1 MDIKKLAEKC
11 GADIG
16 TVRLFGSNYDNMFIF
31 NADNFDKF
39 CKELVKSTAKD
50 NLHTIRLYRA
60 YLDTLIDEWND
71 HGGTSW
77 EGDYQKLIDRIATDL
92 DKEAYV

>member
-1 MDIKKLAEKC
+1 MNHKELAEEC
-11 GADIG
+11 GADVG

-50 NLHTIRLYRA
+50 NLHAIRLYRA
-60 YLDTLIDEWND
+60 FLDTLIEEWND
-71 HGGTSW
+71 HCGATW
-77 EGDYQKLIDRIATDL
+77 EGDYQKLIDRIETDIAT
-92 DKEAYV
+92 EAYV